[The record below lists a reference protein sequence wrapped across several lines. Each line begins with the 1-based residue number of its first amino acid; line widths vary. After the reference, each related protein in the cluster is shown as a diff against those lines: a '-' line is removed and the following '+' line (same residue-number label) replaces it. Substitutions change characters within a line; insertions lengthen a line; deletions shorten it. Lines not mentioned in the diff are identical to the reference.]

1 MSTMSPDYSF
11 PMRNG
16 VLYAED
22 IPLTELADR
31 YGTPL
36 YVYSRAALHAA
47 WQSYERA
54 IAGRNALVCFG
65 VKANSNLAVLH
76 EFKRLGAG
84 FDIVSGGELARVLAA
99 GARADHIVFSG
110 VGKQSWEIRSALTAG
125 IKCFNIESAAELD
138 RLADIAHEMGLV
150 APISLR
156 VNPDVDAQTHPYIS
170 TGLKENKFGVDIH
183 QAPDLYRQALQHA
196 SLKITG
202 VDCHIGS
209 QITSVSPYLDALE
222 KLLALIDRLST
233 DGIRLEHLDLGG
245 GLGIR
250 YTDET
255 PLDPAVLLDSVF
267 QRLAAHGLDHLQVVL
282 EPGRSLVGN
291 AGVLLTRVE
300 YLKRTPVRNFAIVD
314 AAMNDLMRPAL
325 YEAWH
330 GVVPVEAR
338 AGTPTETWD
347 IVGPI
352 CESGDWL
359 ARDRTLPLEQGDL
372 LAIQSAGAYGFSMSS
387 QYNTRPRAAEVLID
401 GQDSYLVRPRESTQA
416 LFASERIP
424 HKG

>member
-1 MSTMSPDYSF
+1 MITMSPDYSF

-99 GARADHIVFSG
+99 GARADRIVFSG

-183 QAPDLYRQALQHA
+183 QAPELYRQALQHA

-359 ARDRTLPLEQGDL
+359 ARGRTLPLEQGDL